1 MSVGNEATARLAA
14 RIYDLLPENGG
25 ALRRDEV
32 LALAAPVGVL
42 PSIVP
47 GLLWVMHRYDLVRF

>member
-1 MSVGNEATARLAA
+1 MPVGSETTARLPT
-14 RIYDLLPENGG
+14 RIYELLPENGG
-25 ALRRDEV
+25 ALSKDDI
-32 LALAAPVGVL
+32 LALAARAGAP

>member
-1 MSVGNEATARLAA
+1 MPVGNETTARLAA

-25 ALRRDEV
+25 ALSKDDI
-32 LALAAPVGVL
+32 LALAARAGAS

-47 GLLWVMHRYDLVRF
+47 ALFWVMHRYDLVRF